1 MATRAAQTYLTPE
14 EYITLER
21 KAVPDAETVRSEY
34 MNGEV
39 INMSGARLA
48 HNLITGNIFG

>member
-21 KAVPDAETVRSEY
+21 KAIPDANTVRY
-34 MNGEV
+34 D
-39 INMSGARLA
+39 
-48 HNLITGNIFG
+48 